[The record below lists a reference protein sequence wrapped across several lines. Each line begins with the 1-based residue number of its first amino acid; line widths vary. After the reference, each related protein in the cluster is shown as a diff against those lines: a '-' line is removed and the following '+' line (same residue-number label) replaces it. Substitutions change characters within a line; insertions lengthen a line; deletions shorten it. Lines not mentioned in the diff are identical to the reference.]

1 MEDHNVKQLGRI
13 SMYVKCMGGGGVNAA
28 LQGNRAGSNPRLYL
42 EIL

>member
-13 SMYVKCMGGGGVNAA
+13 SMYVKCMGGGVNAA